1 MKVLLR
7 DQRRRIR
14 SKCEEFD
21 MNRSQTED
29 LSLALPLEQV
39 GFFLLPSRLTAL
51 LGFSGLFPN
60 FIIVTLLQLKL
71 LADALERDKYEG
83 QQLYHQ
89 YREEFLKIKNTQS
102 EALKAGRDAAAAAAA
117 SKQEEEAKSAW
128 TQAEV
133 ALFIQAFNKV
143 LLASIRQVG

>member
-60 FIIVTLLQLKL
+60 FIIVTLL
-71 LADALERDKYEG
+71 
-83 QQLYHQ
+83 
-89 YREEFLKIKNTQS
+89 
-102 EALKAGRDAAAAAAA
+102 
-117 SKQEEEAKSAW
+117 
-128 TQAEV
+128 
-133 ALFIQAFNKV
+133 
-143 LLASIRQVG
+143 